1 MNGVQIWSMV
11 ERLINPLKTNSFF
24 LFGARGTGKSTFLR
38 NRFPH
43 DETVLWIDLL
53 NPEEEDRY
61 ARNPLE
67 LAANLDAAPGKTKWV
82 VLDEIQ
88 KVPKLLDVVHSR
100 IESSKTRFAMTGSS
114 ARKLKHEGTNLL
126 AGRAFVYNLF
136 PLTHRELGEN
146 FRLDSALMYG
156 TLPGLLKF
164 NTDEEKMSFLRA
176 YALTYLKEEIW
187 GEHIVRKLDPFRKFI
202 EIAAQCNGEIINFT
216 NIARDVGADIKTVQS
231 YFVILEDTLL
241 GFMLEPYHRSV
252 RKRQR
257 QAPKFYLFDTGVRRA
272 LDRTLTIELK
282 PGTYAYGK
290 AFEHLVIAEAI
301 RLNEYRQKDFRFSY
315 LRTKDDAEID
325 LVVERPG
332 ASTALVEIKSTQRVD
347 DRDTRSLERFSAD
360 IPKSEAFIL
369 STDPKA
375 KRIGKVKAFPWQQG
389 LRELGL

>member
-1 MNGVQIWSMV
+1 M
-11 ERLINPLKTNSFF
+11 INPLKTNSFF

-38 NRFPH
+38 NHFPH

-146 FRLDSALMYG
+146 FKLDSALMYG

-164 NTDEEKMSFLRA
+164 STDEERMSFLRA

-202 EIAAQCNGEIINFT
+202 EIAAQCNGEIINFA

-231 YFVILEDTLL
+231 YFEILEDTLL
-241 GFMLEPYHRSV
+241 GFTLEPFHQSV

-332 ASTALVEIKSTQRVD
+332 TSTALVEIKSAQRVD
-347 DRDTRSLERFSAD
+347 DRDTRSLERFVAD

-375 KRIGKVKAFPWQQG
+375 KRIGKVKAFSWQQG
-389 LRELGL
+389 LKELGL

>member
-1 MNGVQIWSMV
+1 
-11 ERLINPLKTNSFF
+11 
-24 LFGARGTGKSTFLR
+24 
-38 NRFPH
+38 
-43 DETVLWIDLL
+43 L

-114 ARKLKHEGTNLL
+114 ARKLKRESTNLL

-136 PLTHRELGEN
+136 PLTHRELGES
-146 FRLDSALMYG
+146 FDLKSALMYG

-164 NTDEEKMSFLRA
+164 ETDEEKMSFLRA

-202 EIAAQCNGEIINFT
+202 EIAAQCNGEIINFA
-216 NIARDVGADIKTVQS
+216 NIARDAGADIKTVQS
-231 YFVILEDTLL
+231 YFEILEDTLL
-241 GFMLEPYHRSV
+241 GFKLEPFHQSV

-332 ASTALVEIKSTQRVD
+332 TSTALVEIKSAQRVD
-347 DRDTRSLERFSAD
+347 DRDTRSLERFAAD
-360 IPKSEAFIL
+360 ISKSEAFIL

-375 KRIGKVKAFPWQQG
+375 KRIGKVKALPWQQG
-389 LRELGL
+389 LKELGL

>member
-1 MNGVQIWSMV
+1 MV
-11 ERLINPLKTNSFF
+11 ERLVNPLKTSSFF

-38 NRFPH
+38 NYFPN
-43 DETVLWIDLL
+43 DDSVLWIDLL

-67 LAANLDAAPGKTKWV
+67 LAGNLDVTPGKIRWV

-88 KVPKLLDVVHSR
+88 KVPKLLDVVHSK
-100 IESSKTRFAMTGSS
+100 IESSETRFAMTGSS
-114 ARKLKHEGTNLL
+114 ARKLKREGTNLL
-126 AGRAFVYNLF
+126 AGRAFVYNLY
-136 PLTHRELGEN
+136 PLTHRELGDRFN
-146 FRLDSALMYG
+146 LDASLMYG
-156 TLPGLLKF
+156 SLPGLLRF
-164 NTDEEKMSFLRA
+164 DSGEEKMAFLRA

-187 GEHIVRKLDPFRKFI
+187 GEHIVRKLDPFRKFV
-202 EIAAQCNGEIINFT
+202 EIAAQCNGELINFA
-216 NIARDVGADIKTVQS
+216 NIARDVGVDIKTVQS
-231 YFVILEDTLL
+231 YFEILEDTLL
-241 GFMLEPYHRSV
+241 GFTLEPYHRSV

-257 QAPKFYLFDTGVRRA
+257 QAPKFYLFDSGVRRA

-301 RLNEYRQKDFRFSY
+301 RLNEYHQKDYRFSY

-332 ASTALVEIKSTQRVD
+332 TSTALVEIKSTSQVD
-347 DRDTRSLERFSAD
+347 DRDTRSLERFAAD

-375 KRIGKVKAFPWQQG
+375 KRIGKVQSFPWQQG
-389 LRELGL
+389 LKELGL

>member
-1 MNGVQIWSMV
+1 MV
-11 ERLINPLKTNSFF
+11 DRLINPLRINSFF

-38 NRFPH
+38 NYFSH
-43 DETVLWIDLL
+43 DDTVLWIDLL

-61 ARNPLE
+61 ARNPQE
-67 LAANLDAAPGKTKWV
+67 LAGYLDVAPEKIRWV

-100 IESSKTRFAMTGSS
+100 IESSGTKFAMTGSS
-114 ARKLKHEGTNLL
+114 ARRLKHEGTNLL

-136 PLTHRELGEN
+136 PLTHRELGADFN
-146 FRLDSALMYG
+146 LDSALTYG

-164 NTDEEKMSFLRA
+164 DAGEEKMAFLRA

-202 EIAAQCNGEIINFT
+202 EIAAQCNGEIINFA
-216 NIARDVGADIKTVQS
+216 NVARDVAVDIKTVQS
-231 YFVILEDTLL
+231 YFEILEDTLL
-241 GFMLEPYHRSV
+241 GFMLEPYHQSV

-290 AFEHLVIAEAI
+290 AFEHMVITEAI
-301 RLNEYRQKDFRFSY
+301 RLNEYQQKDFRFFY

-325 LVVERPG
+325 LIVERPG
-332 ASTALVEIKSTQRVD
+332 ISTALVEIKSAQRID
-347 DRDTRSLERFSAD
+347 ERDARSLDKFAAD
-360 IPKSEAFIL
+360 MPKSEAFIL
-369 STDPKA
+369 STDPMA
-375 KRIGKVKAFPWQQG
+375 KRIGNIKAFPWQQG
-389 LRELGL
+389 LKEIGL

>member
-1 MNGVQIWSMV
+1 MVQ
-11 ERLINPLKTNSFF
+11 RLINPLKTYSFF
-24 LFGARGTGKSTFLR
+24 LFGARGTGKSTFLS
-38 NRFPH
+38 NYLPH
-43 DETVLWIDLL
+43 DETVLWIDFL

-67 LAANLDAAPGKTKWV
+67 LAANLDVAPGKIKWV

-88 KVPKLLDVVHSR
+88 KVPRLLDVVHSR
-100 IESSKTRFAMTGSS
+100 IESSKIKFAMTGSS
-114 ARKLKHEGTNLL
+114 ARKLKREGTNLL

-136 PLTHRELGEN
+136 PLTHRELSDGFN
-146 FRLDSALMYG
+146 LDSALMFG

-164 NTDEEKMSFLRA
+164 NSSEEKMSFLRA

-202 EIAAQCNGEIINFT
+202 EIAAQCNGEIINFA
-216 NIARDVGADIKTVQS
+216 NIARDVGVDIKTVQS
-231 YFVILEDTLL
+231 YFEILEDTLL
-241 GFMLEPYHRSV
+241 GFMLEPFHQSV

-272 LDRTLTIELK
+272 LDRTLTIELM

-290 AFEHLVIAEAI
+290 AFEHLVIAEAV
-301 RLNEYRQKDFRFSY
+301 RLNEYRQKDYRFSY

-325 LVVERPG
+325 LVIERPG
-332 ASTALVEIKSTQRVD
+332 TSTALVEIKSTTQVD
-347 DRDTRSLERFSAD
+347 DRDTRSLERFAAD
-360 IPKSEAFIL
+360 MPKSEAFIL

-389 LRELGL
+389 LMELGL

>member
-1 MNGVQIWSMV
+1 MV
-11 ERLINPLKTNSFF
+11 DRLIKPLKTNSFF
-24 LFGARGTGKSTFLR
+24 LFGARGTGKSTFLSKY
-38 NRFPH
+38 FPH

-67 LAANLDAAPGKTKWV
+67 LAGNLDVARGKIKWV

-88 KVPKLLDVVHSR
+88 KVPKLLDVVHRR

-114 ARKLKHEGTNLL
+114 ARKLKREGTNLL
-126 AGRAFVYNLF
+126 AGRAFVYSLF
-136 PLTHRELGEN
+136 PLTYREWGESFN
-146 FRLDSALMYG
+146 LNSALMYG

-164 NTDEEKMSFLRA
+164 DTDEERMSFLRA

-187 GEHIVRKLDPFRKFI
+187 AEHIVRKLDPFRKFI
-202 EIAAQCNGEIINFT
+202 EIAAQSNGEIINFA
-216 NIARDVGADIKTVQS
+216 NIARDVGVDIKTVQS
-231 YFVILEDTLL
+231 YFEILEDTLL

-282 PGTYAYGK
+282 PGTYAYGR

-301 RLNEYRQKDFRFSY
+301 RLNEYHQKDYRFSY

-332 ASTALVEIKSTQRVD
+332 TSTALVEIKSTSQVD
-347 DRDTRSLERFSAD
+347 DRDTRSLERFTAD

-375 KRIGKVKAFPWQQG
+375 KRIGKVKSFPWQQG
-389 LRELGL
+389 LKELGL

>member
-1 MNGVQIWSMV
+1 M
-11 ERLINPLKTNSFF
+11 INPLKTNSFF

-38 NRFPH
+38 NFFTR
-43 DETVLWIDLL
+43 DESVLWIDLL

-67 LAANLDAAPGKTKWV
+67 LAGNLDVAPGKIKWV

-100 IESSKTRFAMTGSS
+100 IESSGTRFAMTGSS
-114 ARKLKHEGTNLL
+114 ARKMKHEGTNLL

-164 NTDEEKMSFLRA
+164 STNEEKMSFLRA

-231 YFVILEDTLL
+231 YFEILEDTLL
-241 GFMLEPYHRSV
+241 GFALEPFHQSV

-332 ASTALVEIKSTQRVD
+332 TSTALVEIKSAQRVD
-347 DRDTRSLERFSAD
+347 DRDTRSLERFAAD
-360 IPKSEAFIL
+360 ISKSEAFIL

-389 LRELGL
+389 LKELGL

>member
-1 MNGVQIWSMV
+1 MV
-11 ERLINPLKTNSFF
+11 ERLVNPLKNSSFF

-38 NRFPH
+38 NYFPN
-43 DETVLWIDLL
+43 DDSVLWIDLL

-67 LAANLDAAPGKTKWV
+67 LAGNLDVTPGKIRWV

-88 KVPKLLDVVHSR
+88 KVPKLLDVVHSK
-100 IESSKTRFAMTGSS
+100 IESSETRFAMTGSS
-114 ARKLKHEGTNLL
+114 ARKLKREGTNLL

-136 PLTHRELGEN
+136 PLTHRELGDSFN
-146 FRLDSALMYG
+146 LNSALMYG

-164 NTDEEKMSFLRA
+164 DSGEEKMAFLRA

-187 GEHIVRKLDPFRKFI
+187 GEHIVRKLDPFRKFV
-202 EIAAQCNGEIINFT
+202 EIAAQCNGELINFA
-216 NIARDVGADIKTVQS
+216 NIARDVGVDIKTVQS
-231 YFVILEDTLL
+231 YFEILEDTLL

-257 QAPKFYLFDTGVRRA
+257 QAPKFYLFDSGVRRA

-301 RLNEYRQKDFRFSY
+301 RLNEYHQKDYRFSY

-332 ASTALVEIKSTQRVD
+332 TSTALVEIKSTSQVD
-347 DRDTRSLERFSAD
+347 DRDTRSLERFVSD

-369 STDPKA
+369 STDPKS

-389 LRELGL
+389 LKELGL

>member
-1 MNGVQIWSMV
+1 MV
-11 ERLINPLKTNSFF
+11 ERLVNPLKNSSFF

-38 NRFPH
+38 NYFPN
-43 DETVLWIDLL
+43 DDSVLWIDLL

-67 LAANLDAAPGKTKWV
+67 LAGNLDVTPGKIKWV

-88 KVPKLLDVVHSR
+88 KVPKLLDVVHSK
-100 IESSKTRFAMTGSS
+100 IESSETRFAMTGSS
-114 ARKLKHEGTNLL
+114 ARKLKREGTNLL
-126 AGRAFVYNLF
+126 AGRAFVYNLY
-136 PLTHRELGEN
+136 PLTHRELGDRFN
-146 FRLDSALMYG
+146 LDASLMYG
-156 TLPGLLKF
+156 SLPGLLKF
-164 NTDEEKMSFLRA
+164 DSGEEKMAFLRA

-187 GEHIVRKLDPFRKFI
+187 GEHIVRKLDPFRKFV
-202 EIAAQCNGEIINFT
+202 EIAAQCNGELINFA
-216 NIARDVGADIKTVQS
+216 NIARDVGVDIKTVQS
-231 YFVILEDTLL
+231 YFEILEDTLL

-257 QAPKFYLFDTGVRRA
+257 QAPKFYLFDSGVRRA

-290 AFEHLVIAEAI
+290 AFEHLVIAEAV
-301 RLNEYRQKDFRFSY
+301 RLNEYHQKDYRFSY

-332 ASTALVEIKSTQRVD
+332 TSTALVEIKSTSQVD
-347 DRDTRSLERFSAD
+347 DRDTRSLERFVSD

-369 STDPKA
+369 STDPKS

-389 LRELGL
+389 LKELGL

>member
-1 MNGVQIWSMV
+1 MV

-38 NRFPH
+38 NHFPQN
-43 DETVLWIDLL
+43 ETVLWIDLL
-53 NPEEEDRY
+53 SPEEEDRY

-114 ARKLKHEGTNLL
+114 ARKLKREGTNLL

-164 NTDEEKMSFLRA
+164 STDEEKMSFLRA

-202 EIAAQCNGEIINFT
+202 EIAAQCNGEIINYA

-231 YFVILEDTLL
+231 YFEILEDTLL
-241 GFMLEPYHRSV
+241 GFTLEPFHQSV

-257 QAPKFYLFDTGVRRA
+257 QSPKFYLFDTGVRRA

-332 ASTALVEIKSTQRVD
+332 TSTALVEIKSAQRVD
-347 DRDTRSLERFSAD
+347 DRDARSLERFASD

-389 LRELGL
+389 LKEIGL